1 MHTTQN
7 PWLIHVDKY
16 RRSHPGVDYKT
27 ALQMASMTY
36 NKTTPGKTAPK
47 KRATMKKKTP
57 ARKPLKKKAKAA
69 PRPSSFYSF
78 Y

>member
-1 MHTTQN
+1 
-7 PWLIHVDKY
+7 
-16 RRSHPGVDYKT
+16 
-27 ALQMASMTY
+27 MTY

-47 KRATMKKKTP
+47 KKSVRKPLKKP
-57 ARKPLKKKAKAA
+57 VRKPLKKKKAA

>member
-1 MHTTQN
+1 MMTTQN
-7 PWLIHVDKY
+7 PWLLHVDSY

-36 NKTTPGKTAPK
+36 RKMTPGKTAPK
-47 KRATMKKKTP
+47 KMATMKKKKP

>member
-1 MHTTQN
+1 MHATQN
-7 PWLIHVDKY
+7 PWLLHVNCY
-16 RRSHPGVDYKT
+16 RSSHPSVDYKT

-36 NKTTPGKTAPK
+36 NKMGPGKTAAK
-47 KRATMKKKTP
+47 KMAAMKKKKP
-57 ARKPLKKKAKAA
+57 ARKPLKKKAA